1 MFPCSHDCDRAHLK
15 NFWAVVLADAH
26 GGQDVLSIVG
36 FLRMTSNPRNMIEV
50 HLPHATF
57 EDIGESIRLIWRNTL
72 YADFL
77 KRELASVI
85 RRKYRVEPEIT
96 ARNGVMVIDTDYPGI
111 EQYIS
116 IYIQNNLGALL
127 RNRYTKRKVL
137 YIHEGFDV
145 PLLGYNAFGLI
156 DRGTNLIQV
165 RGVSGCNLSCVFCSV
180 DEGPYSRTRKLD
192 YVVDIDYLMKW
203 FDEVAQIK
211 GKGLEAH
218 LDGQGEPLLYPFR
231 VELVQALREHPN
243 VSVISV
249 QSNGTLLNDKL
260 VEELAEAGLD
270 RVNLSLHSL
279 DPDKAKMLMGRKDY
293 DLEHVLDMAE
303 ALVNA
308 GIDVLIAPVIIFGV
322 NDDEAEAFIEF
333 ARKIGAGKRWPA
345 LGFQNYVPYKF
356 GRNPVIAKT
365 VPFREFYAWLREL
378 EGKTGMRP
386 LILKPSHF
394 GMEKREFIP
403 LAFRPGEVVKAEVV
417 LPGRIEGE
425 MLAKARDR
433 LIEVVGTNAQVGDKI
448 RVRIVRTRHGIYIG
462 TPV

>member
-1 MFPCSHDCDRAHLK
+1 M
-15 NFWAVVLADAH
+15 V
-26 GGQDVLSIVG
+26 
-36 FLRMTSNPRNMIEV
+36 EV
-50 HLPHATF
+50 RLPNTRF
-57 EDIGESIRLIWRNTL
+57 EDLGEKVRLLWRETL
-72 YADFL
+72 YADFE
-77 KRELASVI
+77 KNELMQVI
-85 RRKYRVEPEIT
+85 RRKYRVEPEVT
-96 ARNGVMVIDTDYPGI
+96 AKDGALIVDTDYP
-111 EQYIS
+111 EVEKYIA

-127 RNRYTKRKVL
+127 RNRYTGRRVL
-137 YIHEGFDV
+137 YIHEGLDV

-156 DRGTNLIQV
+156 DRGTNLIQI

-203 FDEVAQIK
+203 FDDVARIK

-218 LDGQGEPLLYPFR
+218 LDGQGEPLIYPFR

-243 VSVISV
+243 VSVISM
-249 QSNGTLLNDKL
+249 QSNGTLLTDKL

-293 DLEHVLDMAE
+293 DLEHVLEMAE

-308 GIDVLIAPVIIFGV
+308 GIDVLIAPVIIFGI
-322 NDDEAEAFIEF
+322 NDDEAEDFIEF

-345 LGFQNYVPYKF
+345 LGFQNYIPYKF
-356 GRNPVIAKT
+356 GRNPAIARV
-365 VPFREFYAWLREL
+365 VPFKEFYAWLRKL
-378 EGKTGMRP
+378 EEKTGMRP
-386 LILKPSHF
+386 LVLKPKHF

-403 LAFRPGEVVKAEVV
+403 LAFRPGEVVRAEVV
-417 LPGRIEGE
+417 LPGRIQGE
-425 MLAKARDR
+425 MLAKARNR
-433 LIEVVGTNAQVGDKI
+433 LIEVINTDANVGDRIK
-448 RVRIVRTRHGIYIG
+448 VRIVRTRHGIYIG

>member
-1 MFPCSHDCDRAHLK
+1 
-15 NFWAVVLADAH
+15 
-26 GGQDVLSIVG
+26 
-36 FLRMTSNPRNMIEV
+36 MIEV
-50 HLPHATF
+50 IFPHTEF
-57 EDIGESIRLIWRNTL
+57 HDLGEKIRLVWRGTL
-72 YADFL
+72 YADFE
-77 KRELASVI
+77 KDELI
-85 RRKYRVEPEIT
+85 RAIKRKYRVSPEIT
-96 ARNGVMVIDTDYPGI
+96 AGDGKLVISTDFKDM
-111 EQYIS
+111 EKYIA

-127 RNRYTKRKVL
+127 RNRYTERKVI
-137 YIHEGFDV
+137 YIHEGMDV

-192 YVVDIDYLMKW
+192 YVVDVDYLMKW
-203 FDEVAQIK
+203 FDDVARIK

-218 LDGQGEPLLYPFR
+218 LDGQGEPLIYPFR
-231 VELVQALREHPN
+231 VELVQALREHPH
-243 VSVISV
+243 VSIISM
-249 QSNGTLLNDKL
+249 QSNGTLLTDKL

-270 RVNLSLHSL
+270 RVNLSVHSL
-279 DPDKAKMLMGRKDY
+279 DPDKARMLMGMKSY

-303 ALVNA
+303 ALINA
-308 GIDVLIAPVIIFGV
+308 GIDVLLAPVIIFGV

-356 GRNPVIAKT
+356 GRNPVIAKP
-365 VPFREFYAWLREL
+365 VPFREFYAWLRQL
-378 EGKTGMRP
+378 EEKTGMRP
-386 LILKPSHF
+386 LVLKPSHF

-425 MLAKARDR
+425 MLAKARNR
-433 LIEVVGTNAQVGDKI
+433 LIEVVGTKAEVGDRIK
-448 RVRIVRTRHGIYIG
+448 VRIVRTRHGIYIG
-462 TPV
+462 TPI

>member
-1 MFPCSHDCDRAHLK
+1 M
-15 NFWAVVLADAH
+15 V
-26 GGQDVLSIVG
+26 
-36 FLRMTSNPRNMIEV
+36 EV
-50 HLPHATF
+50 RLPHSSF
-57 EDIGESIRLIWRNTL
+57 QDNGDSVRLIWRDTL
-72 YADFL
+72 YADFP
-77 KRELASVI
+77 KKELERAI
-85 RRKYRVEPEIT
+85 RKKYRVSPTVEV
-96 ARNGVMVIDTDYPGI
+96 RNGALVINTDNPKVEGFVAL
-111 EQYIS
+111 
-116 IYIQNNLGALL
+116 YIQNNLGNLL
-127 RNRYTKRKVL
+127 RNRYTKRRVL
-137 YIHEGFDV
+137 YIHEAMDV

-165 RGVSGCNLSCVFCSV
+165 RGVSGCNLSCIFCSV

-203 FDEVAQIK
+203 FDDVARMK

-218 LDGQGEPLLYPFR
+218 LDGQGEPLIYPFR

-243 VSVISV
+243 VSVISM
-249 QSNGTLLNDKL
+249 QSNGTLLSDKL

-279 DPDKAKMLMGRKDY
+279 DPEKARMLMGMKSY

-308 GIDVLIAPVIIFGV
+308 GIDVLIAPVIIFGI

-345 LGFQNYVPYKF
+345 LGFQNYIPYKF
-356 GRNPVIAKT
+356 GRNPTIAKL
-365 VPFREFYAWLREL
+365 VPFKEFYAWLRSL
-378 EGKTGMRP
+378 EEKTGMRP
-386 LILKPSHF
+386 LILKPAHF

-425 MLAKARDR
+425 MLAKARNR
-433 LIEVVGTNAQVGDKI
+433 LIEVVGTKAEVGDRI

-462 TPV
+462 TEV

>member
-1 MFPCSHDCDRAHLK
+1 M
-15 NFWAVVLADAH
+15 V
-26 GGQDVLSIVG
+26 
-36 FLRMTSNPRNMIEV
+36 EV
-50 HLPHATF
+50 KLPHVTF
-57 EDIGESIRLIWRNTL
+57 QDLGETIRLVWRETL
-72 YADFL
+72 YADFE
-77 KRELASVI
+77 KKELERVI
-85 RRKYRVEPEIT
+85 RRKFRVSPEIT
-96 ARNGVMVIDTDYPGI
+96 VKNGVLVIDTDYEKVGP
-111 EQYIS
+111 YIAL
-116 IYIQNNLGALL
+116 YIQNNLGALL
-127 RNRYTKRKVL
+127 KNRYTNRKVL
-137 YIHEGFDV
+137 YIHEAMDV

-156 DRGTNLIQV
+156 DRGTNLIQI
-165 RGVSGCNLSCVFCSV
+165 RGVSGCNLSCIFCSV

-203 FDEVAQIK
+203 FDEVARIK

-218 LDGQGEPLLYPFR
+218 LDGQGEPLIYPFR

-243 VSVISV
+243 VSVISM
-249 QSNGTLLNDKL
+249 QSNGTLLTDKL
-260 VEELAEAGLD
+260 IEELAEAGLD

-308 GIDVLIAPVIIFGV
+308 GIDVLIAPVIIFGI

-345 LGFQNYVPYKF
+345 LGFQNYIPYKF
-356 GRNPVIAKT
+356 GRNPTIARL
-365 VPFREFYAWLREL
+365 VPFKDFYAWLRNL
-378 EGKTGMRP
+378 EEKTGMRP
-386 LILKPSHF
+386 LVLKPKHF

-417 LPGRIEGE
+417 LPGRIKGE
-425 MLAKARDR
+425 MLAKARNR
-433 LIEVVGTNAQVGDKI
+433 LIEVINTDAEIGDRI
-448 RVRIVRTRHGIYIG
+448 TVRIVRTRHGIYIA

>member
-1 MFPCSHDCDRAHLK
+1 MVEIR
-15 NFWAVVLADAH
+15 
-26 GGQDVLSIVG
+26 
-36 FLRMTSNPRNMIEV
+36 
-50 HLPHATF
+50 LPHSHF
-57 EDIGESIRLIWRNTL
+57 HDMGESIRLVWRDTL
-72 YADFL
+72 YADFP
-77 KRELASVI
+77 KRELERVI
-85 RRKYRVEPEIT
+85 RKKYHISPQIDVKDGALVINTDEPK
-96 ARNGVMVIDTDYPGI
+96 I
-111 EQYIS
+111 EGYIALYLQS
-116 IYIQNNLGALL
+116 NLGALL
-127 RNRYTKRKVL
+127 RNRYTNRKVL
-137 YIHEGFDV
+137 YIHEGMEI

-156 DRGTNLIQV
+156 DRGTNLIQI
-165 RGVSGCNLSCVFCSV
+165 RGVSGCNLSCIFCSV

-192 YVVDIDYLMKW
+192 YVVDVDYLMKW
-203 FDEVAQIK
+203 FDEVAKIK

-218 LDGQGEPLLYPFR
+218 LDGQGEPLIYPFR
-231 VELVQALREHPN
+231 VELVQALSEHPN
-243 VSVISV
+243 VSVISM
-249 QSNGTLLNDKL
+249 QSNGTLLTDKL

-270 RVNLSLHSL
+270 RINLSLHSL
-279 DPDKAKMLMGRKDY
+279 DPEKAKMLMGRKDY

-356 GRNPVIAKT
+356 GRNPIIAK
-365 VPFREFYAWLREL
+365 PIAFREFYEWLRKL
-378 EGKTGMRP
+378 EEKTGMKP

-403 LAFRPGEVVKAEVV
+403 LAFRPGEIVKAEVV

-425 MLAKARDR
+425 MLAKARNR
-433 LIEVVGTNAQVGDKI
+433 LIEVVGTKAQVGDRI

-462 TPV
+462 TEV

>member
-1 MFPCSHDCDRAHLK
+1 
-15 NFWAVVLADAH
+15 
-26 GGQDVLSIVG
+26 
-36 FLRMTSNPRNMIEV
+36 MIEV
-50 HLPHATF
+50 RLPHAEF
-57 EDIGESIRLIWRNTL
+57 QDLGDSIRLIWRETL
-72 YADFL
+72 YADFEKKEL
-77 KRELASVI
+77 ERAIKR
-85 RRKYRVEPEIT
+85 KFRVSPEIT
-96 ARNGVMVIDTDYPGI
+96 ARDGALLIDTDYEKVEG
-111 EQYIS
+111 YVAL
-116 IYIQNNLGALL
+116 YIQNNLGALL
-127 RNRYTKRKVL
+127 RNRYTSRRVL
-137 YIHEGFDV
+137 YIHEGLDV

-156 DRGTNLIQV
+156 DRGTNLIQI

-203 FDEVAQIK
+203 FDDVARIK
-211 GKGLEAH
+211 GRGLEAH
-218 LDGQGEPLLYPFR
+218 LDGQGEPLIYPFR

-243 VSVISV
+243 VSVISM
-249 QSNGTLLNDKL
+249 QSNGTLLTDKL

-270 RVNLSLHSL
+270 RVNLSIHSL

-356 GRNPVIAKT
+356 GRNPTIANVK
-365 VPFREFYAWLREL
+365 PFKEFYAWLREL
-378 EGKTGMRP
+378 EEKTGMRP
-386 LILKPSHF
+386 LVLKPRHF

-417 LPGRIEGE
+417 LPGRIKGE
-425 MLAKARDR
+425 MLAKARNR
-433 LIEVVGTNAQVGDKI
+433 LIEVINTDAEIGDRI
-448 RVRIVRTRHGIYIG
+448 TVRIVRTRHGIYIG
-462 TPV
+462 TEV

>member
-1 MFPCSHDCDRAHLK
+1 
-15 NFWAVVLADAH
+15 
-26 GGQDVLSIVG
+26 
-36 FLRMTSNPRNMIEV
+36 MIELR
-50 HLPHATF
+50 LPHSRF
-57 EDIGESIRLIWRNTL
+57 EDMGEKVRLIWRETL
-72 YADFL
+72 YADFD
-77 KRELASVI
+77 KSEIERAI
-85 RRKYRVEPEIT
+85 RKKFRVSPEISVRDG
-96 ARNGVMVIDTDYPGI
+96 ALVINTDNEKVEGYVAL
-111 EQYIS
+111 
-116 IYIQNNLGALL
+116 YIQNNLGGLL
-127 RNRYTKRKVL
+127 RNRYTRRKVI
-137 YIHEGFDV
+137 YIHEGLDV

-156 DRGTNLIQV
+156 DRGTNLIQI
-165 RGVSGCNLSCVFCSV
+165 RGVSGCNLSCIFCSV

-203 FDEVAQIK
+203 FNDVARIK
-211 GKGLEAH
+211 GRGLEAH
-218 LDGQGEPLLYPFR
+218 LDGQGEPLIYPFR

-243 VSVISV
+243 VSVISM

-279 DPDKAKMLMGRKDY
+279 NPEKAKMLMGMKSY

-308 GIDVLIAPVIIFGV
+308 GIDVLIAPVIIFGI

-356 GRNPVIAKT
+356 GRNPTIAK
-365 VPFREFYAWLREL
+365 VKPFKEFYAWLRKL
-378 EGKTGMRP
+378 EEKTGMKP
-386 LILKPSHF
+386 LVLKPIHF

-403 LAFRPGEVVKAEVV
+403 LAFRPGEIVKAEVV

-425 MLAKARDR
+425 MLAKARNR
-433 LIEVVGTNAQVGDKI
+433 LIEVVGTKAEIGDRI

-462 TPV
+462 TEV

>member
-1 MFPCSHDCDRAHLK
+1 
-15 NFWAVVLADAH
+15 
-26 GGQDVLSIVG
+26 
-36 FLRMTSNPRNMIEV
+36 MIEV
-50 HLPHATF
+50 RLPHVTF
-57 EDIGESIRLIWRNTL
+57 QDLGDRIRLIWRETL
-72 YADFL
+72 YADFE
-77 KRELASVI
+77 KGELERAI
-85 RRKYRVEPEIT
+85 WRKFRVSPEIT
-96 ARNGVMVIDTDYPGI
+96 VRDGALLIDTDYDKVEG
-111 EQYIS
+111 YIAL
-116 IYIQNNLGALL
+116 YIQNNLGALL
-127 RNRYTKRKVL
+127 RNRYTGRKVL
-137 YIHEGFDV
+137 YIHEGMDV

-156 DRGTNLIQV
+156 DRGTNLLQV

-203 FDEVAQIK
+203 FDDVAKIK

-218 LDGQGEPLLYPFR
+218 LDGQGEPLIYPFR

-243 VSVISV
+243 VSVISM

-270 RVNLSLHSL
+270 RVNLSIHSL
-279 DPDKAKMLMGRKDY
+279 DPDKARMLMGRKDY

-308 GIDVLIAPVIIFGV
+308 GIDVLLAPVIIFGI

-356 GRNPVIAKT
+356 GRNPTIAKV
-365 VPFREFYAWLREL
+365 VPFKEFYAWLRAL
-378 EGKTGMRP
+378 EEKTGMRP
-386 LILKPSHF
+386 LVLKPSHF

-417 LPGRIEGE
+417 LPGRIKGE
-425 MLAKARDR
+425 MLAKARNR
-433 LIEVVGTNAQVGDKI
+433 LIEVINTNAEVGDVI
-448 RVRIVRTRHGIYIG
+448 GVRIVRTRHGIYIA

>member
-1 MFPCSHDCDRAHLK
+1 MVEIRLPHSYF
-15 NFWAVVLADAH
+15 
-26 GGQDVLSIVG
+26 QDVG
-36 FLRMTSNPRNMIEV
+36 DR
-50 HLPHATF
+50 
-57 EDIGESIRLIWRNTL
+57 IRFVWRETL
-72 YADFL
+72 YADL
-77 KRELASVI
+77 PKGELERII
-85 RRKYRVEPEIT
+85 RKKYHISPHIEVKDGALLI
-96 ARNGVMVIDTDYPGI
+96 NTDHPKI
-111 EQYIS
+111 EGFVA
-116 IYIQNNLGALL
+116 IYIQNNLGNML

-137 YIHEGFDV
+137 YIHEGMGI

-165 RGVSGCNLSCVFCSV
+165 RGVTGCNLSCIFCSV

-203 FDEVAQIK
+203 FDEVARIK
-211 GKGLEAH
+211 GTGLEAH
-218 LDGQGEPLLYPFR
+218 LDGQGEPLIYPFR
-231 VELVQALREHPN
+231 VELVQALKDHPN
-243 VSVISV
+243 VSTISM
-249 QSNGTLLNDKL
+249 QSNGTLLTDKL

-279 DPDKAKMLMGRKDY
+279 EPDKAKMLMGMKSY

-308 GIDVLIAPVIIFGV
+308 GIDVLIAPVIIFGI

-345 LGFQNYVPYKF
+345 LGFQNYIPYKF
-356 GRNPVIAKT
+356 GRNPTIAKL
-365 VPFREFYAWLREL
+365 VPFKEFYEWLRKL
-378 EGKTGMRP
+378 EEKTGMKP

-425 MLAKARDR
+425 MLAKARNR
-433 LIEVVGTNAQVGDKI
+433 LVEVVGTKAHVGDRI

-462 TPV
+462 TEV

>member
-1 MFPCSHDCDRAHLK
+1 
-15 NFWAVVLADAH
+15 
-26 GGQDVLSIVG
+26 
-36 FLRMTSNPRNMIEV
+36 MIEV
-50 HLPHATF
+50 RFPNSRF
-57 EDIGESIRLIWRNTL
+57 EDHGDLVRLIWRDTL
-72 YADFL
+72 YADFE
-77 KRELASVI
+77 KGEIERAI
-85 RRKYRVEPEIT
+85 RRKFRVSPEI
-96 ARNGVMVIDTDYPGI
+96 GVRDGSLVVDTDYEKI
-111 EQYIS
+111 EPFLA
-116 IYIQNNLGALL
+116 IYIQNNLGARL
-127 RNRYTKRKVL
+127 RNRYTGRKIL
-137 YIHEGFDV
+137 YIHEGLDI

-192 YVVDIDYLMKW
+192 YVVDIDYLVKW
-203 FDEVAQIK
+203 FDEVARIK

-218 LDGQGEPLLYPFR
+218 LDGQGEPLIYPFR
-231 VELVQALREHPN
+231 VELVQALKEHPN
-243 VSVISV
+243 VSVISM
-249 QSNGTLLNDKL
+249 QSNGTLLTDRL

-270 RVNLSLHSL
+270 RVNLSVHSL

-293 DLEHVLDMAE
+293 DLEHVLEMAE

-356 GRNPVIAKT
+356 GRNPTIARVI
-365 VPFREFYAWLREL
+365 PFKEFYAWLRSL
-378 EGKTGMRP
+378 EEKTGMRP
-386 LILKPSHF
+386 LVLKPKHF

-403 LAFRPGEVVKAEVV
+403 LAFRPGEVVKAEIV
-417 LPGRIEGE
+417 LPGRIKGE
-425 MLAKARDR
+425 MIAKARNR
-433 LIEVVGTNAQVGDKI
+433 LIEVINTDAKVGD
-448 RVRIVRTRHGIYIG
+448 RVKVKIVRTRHGIYIG